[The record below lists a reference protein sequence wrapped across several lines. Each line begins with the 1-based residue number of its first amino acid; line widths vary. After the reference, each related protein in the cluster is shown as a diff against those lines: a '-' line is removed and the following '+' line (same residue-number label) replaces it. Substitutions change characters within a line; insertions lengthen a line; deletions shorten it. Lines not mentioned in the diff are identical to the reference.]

1 MSQVVLR
8 TLKILTRGCFLLA
21 FAIPFAG
28 SAQTGSAEAKSTDR
42 AIIQIAPYGSFRGHL
57 AVLNDQI
64 EIQENAS
71 RIGFELSVIKGTI
84 RYFTGVELGINLFR
98 SAQFLNA
105 DANTNSGFIRLGE
118 SQNLQVFST
127 RLGYLGADFG
137 KYGVLKIGK
146 QWGVYYD
153 ITGYTDNFNV
163 FGGQGSATYVANSDG
178 GETGTGRANQA
189 LTYRNKIGPL
199 HLGGQL
205 QMRSIENGYLFDGF
219 GLSAQ
224 VAIWKGLKAGATYN
238 KAYFEDF
245 LVDNILGAGGQPEYL
260 ALGASYRSDHL
271 DLGAVYATHTNGDLT
286 RSEVDEELVSTV
298 FDAEGFELFG
308 KFKRPKYSIL
318 AGFNGY
324 FPEVEGLPVSQDFKR
339 QYYMVGAEYK
349 PSRFAYLYAEYR
361 YGKGINSFGIE
372 ALDVFTLGI
381 RLDLR
386 RSWEK
391 ML

>member
-1 MSQVVLR
+1 MLAVLSQGV
-8 TLKILTRGCFLLA
+8 
-21 FAIPFAG
+21 
-28 SAQTGSAEAKSTDR
+28 AQTRDGVPKNIDSAKIRIS
-42 AIIQIAPYGSFRGHL
+42 PYGSFRGHI
-57 AVLNDQI
+57 AVLNDQA

-71 RIGFELSVIKGTI
+71 RIGFELSVQKGQI
-84 RYFTGVELGINLFR
+84 RYFTGVELAINLFR
-98 SAQFLNA
+98 SAQLLNA
-105 DANTNSGFIRLGE
+105 DANTNSGFIRLDE

-137 KYGVLKIGK
+137 KYGILKIGK

-153 ITGYTDNFNV
+153 ITGYTDRFNV
-163 FGGQGSATYVANSDG
+163 FGGQGSATYVASSDG

-224 VAIWKGLKAGATYN
+224 LDVWNGLKAGVTYN
-238 KAYFEDF
+238 KVYFEDF
-245 LVDNILGAGGQPEYL
+245 LVENTLGAGGQPEYL
-260 ALGASYRSDHL
+260 AVGVSYTSDHL
-271 DLGAVYATHTNGDLT
+271 DLGGVYATHTNGDLT
-286 RSEVDEELVSTV
+286 RSAIDEDLVSTV

-324 FPEVEGLPVSQDFKR
+324 FPEVAGLPVSQEFKR
-339 QYYMVGAEYK
+339 QFYMIGAEYK

-381 RLDLR
+381 RLDLQ

-391 ML
+391 RL

>member
-1 MSQVVLR
+1 M
-8 TLKILTRGCFLLA
+8 KIKIPYTFTILFLGL
-21 FAIPFAG
+21 IPLLSNGQNSGENAT
-28 SAQTGSAEAKSTDR
+28 SANIE
-42 AIIQIAPYGSFRGHL
+42 IAPYGSFRGHL
-57 AVLNDQI
+57 AVLNEQA

-71 RIGFELSVIKGTI
+71 RIGFEVSVTKGKI

-137 KYGVLKIGK
+137 KYGTLKFGK

-153 ITGYTDNFNV
+153 ITGFTDKFNV
-163 FGGQGSATYVANSDG
+163 FGGQGSATYVASSDG

-199 HLGGQL
+199 QLGGQL
-205 QMRSIENGYLFDGF
+205 QMRSIQNGYLFDGF

-224 VAIWKGLKAGATYN
+224 VEVLKGLKAGATYN
-238 KAYFEDF
+238 KAYFDDF

-260 ALGASYRSDHL
+260 AMGVSYTSDNL

-286 RSEVDEELVSTV
+286 RSEVNEELVSTV
-298 FDAEGFELFG
+298 FDAEGFEVYG
-308 KFKRPKYSIL
+308 KFKRPRYSIL

-324 FPEVEGLPVSQDFKR
+324 FPEVEGLPVSQEFKR
-339 QYYMVGAEYK
+339 QFYMIGAEYR

-391 ML
+391 RF